1 LDFWRR
7 AARMSQTLKVRNEVI
22 REKAEVTQAVV
33 ERTENNTWRRYGNV
47 LSMEGK
53 RRPQRL
59 LVWSPEGVD
68 DWKRSRKEK

>member
-1 LDFWRR
+1 
-7 AARMSQTLKVRNEVI
+7 MSQTLKVRNEVI